1 MSKFLNLNEIKK
13 EHERKLDGIRSQLV
27 SYRCYGE
34 EKLKKPSVL
43 KGLKSIKSFDLIGK
57 KVNVFDIGNGDLV
70 LYFGTLFSKLSTFP
84 DREDMNMPTSALA
97 AKYPE
102 KFNRKSG
109 FNRFVYPDAWCTIYD
124 RNEGYILVSGLMD
137 CFKELCCIDV
147 ARIAA
152 YLYSTIR
159 DLSTKDSRFL
169 TLSVIPTGAD
179 SSDYY
184 RFCGDLVDWIYIEER
199 NKVEFNKD

>member
-1 MSKFLNLNEIKK
+1 MSKFLSLHEIKK
-13 EHERKLDGIRSQLV
+13 EHERELGNISSSLIA
-27 SYRCYGE
+27 YRCYGDD
-34 EKLKKPSVL
+34 KLKKPAIL
-43 KGLKSIKSFDLIGK
+43 KGLKPVKAFDLIGK
-57 KVNVFDIGNGDLV
+57 KVNVFDLGNGDLV

-84 DREDMNMPTSALA
+84 DKADMNLPTSALA

-109 FNRFVYPDAWCTIYD
+109 FKNFVYPDAWCTIYD
-124 RNEGYILVSGLMD
+124 RNEGYVLVNGLTD
-137 CFKELCCIDV
+137 CFKELCCINV

-152 YLYSTIR
+152 YLYEAIR
-159 DLSTKDSRFL
+159 SLSTKDCRFL

-184 RFCGDLVDWIYIEER
+184 RLCGDLVEWLYTER
-199 NKVEFNKD
+199 RK